1 MLIDADQNADTFM
14 RNKYNIWLRNL
25 INLDHMPLQKRTH
38 TTTKKNNKDIEAF
51 NRLAIKCKLSGA
63 DIDTIKWLQKHEGF

>member
-25 INLDHMPLQKRTH
+25 INLDHMPLQKEH
-38 TTTKKNNKDIEAF
+38 IQNKKKQQ
-51 NRLAIKCKLSGA
+51 R
-63 DIDTIKWLQKHEGF
+63 H